1 MPLISPPARI
11 PDPGQP
17 DNRDAMKTEMSN
29 RPTSEGLLRFERN
42 FLAGILETTAALI
55 IVLDSGGRVLRLNR
69 AVEKWSGYNILDSV
83 GTYVWDQ
90 LLWRNEV
97 QDFVEAVNSRNSSS
111 FPLEFQSRLKTSH
124 GNDLWVYW
132 SSTAILDDTDAIEY
146 ILTTGI
152 DITALK
158 KAESERERL
167 IDELQQALT
176 KVKTL
181 RGLLPICASCKK
193 IRDDQGYWQGVD
205 DYIRKHSLVE
215 FSHGICPACAHK
227 LYPEFFPQLEE
238 GK

>member
-1 MPLISPPARI
+1 
-11 PDPGQP
+11 
-17 DNRDAMKTEMSN
+17 MKIEMN
-29 RPTSEGLLRFERN
+29 NKPNSEGLLRFERN

-55 IVLDSGGRVLRLNR
+55 IVLDSRGRILRLNR
-69 AVEKWSGYNILDSV
+69 AAEKWSGYNILESV

-90 LLWRNEV
+90 LLWREEV
-97 QDFVEAVNSRNSSS
+97 QGFVEAVNSRNSAS
-111 FPLEFQSRLKTSH
+111 FPLEFQSRLKTGH

-158 KAESERERL
+158 KAESEREHL
-167 IDELQQALT
+167 IEELQKALN

-205 DYIRKHSLVE
+205 DYIRQHSLVE
-215 FSHGICPACAHK
+215 FSHGICPACAKK
-227 LYPEFFPQLEE
+227 LYPEFFAQLEE
-238 GK
+238 RK